1 MAKAPKS
8 SEPAKRRSI
17 ICAAR
22 SGGQGKTTVAQLIH
36 TVCQRN
42 NIPHSLYS
50 ADFLGRDARSKLG
63 KLYPGRVTE
72 LGIGATFQD
81 VKASDDMNQ
90 SIRYWDRLGDV
101 LVEGGAVIDLG
112 ANVIDR
118 VLDWAEQRHAA
129 SVLQKRGAPG
139 IDACVVCKST
149 MHSVD
154 QAVSLADTFLEGR
167 LFPLGRV
174 FVIINEADGKVLTDP
189 AREKLRAL
197 AAHPEVDIIRLPF
210 CDSEVWRL
218 TELNEEPLFEALE
231 WDPDELVDRYD
242 IDIWEATSGLAE
254 MRAWFE
260 LFEKKAFASGLLGD
274 ATGDG
279 AEVEEAAEDDPFS
292 AND

>member
-22 SGGQGKTTVAQLIH
+22 SGGQGKTTIAQLVH

-42 NIPHSLYS
+42 NVPHALYS

-72 LGIGATFQD
+72 LGIGATFEQ
-81 VKASDDMNQ
+81 VKTSDDMNQ

-112 ANVIDR
+112 ANVIDK

-129 SVLQKRGAPG
+129 AVLDKRGAPG
-139 IDACVVCKST
+139 IDTCVVCKST

-154 QAVSLADTFLEGR
+154 QAVSLATAFREGR
-167 LFPLGRV
+167 LFPVGRV
-174 FVIINEADGKVLTDP
+174 FVIINEADGKALSEP
-189 AREKLRAL
+189 AREKLLAL
-197 AAHPEVDIIRLPF
+197 AERPEVDIIRLPF

-231 WDPDELVDRYD
+231 WDPDDLVDRYD

-254 MRAWFE
+254 LRAWYE
-260 LFEKKAFASGLLGD
+260 LFEKKAFASGLVGGGAAAADPGED
-274 ATGDG
+274 AAD
-279 AEVEEAAEDDPFS
+279 DDPFS
-292 AND
+292 ADD

>member
-8 SEPAKRRSI
+8 SEPARRRSI

-63 KLYPGRVTE
+63 KLYPDRVTE
-72 LGIGATFQD
+72 LGIGATFED
-81 VKASDDMNQ
+81 VKTSDDMNR

-129 SVLQKRGAPG
+129 AVLAKRGAPG
-139 IDACVVCKST
+139 IDTCVVCKST

-154 QAVSLADTFLEGR
+154 QAVSLATTLLEGR
-167 LFPLGRV
+167 LFPVGRV
-174 FVIINEADGKVLTDP
+174 FVIINEADGKVLTEP
-189 AREKLRAL
+189 ARDKLRML
-197 AAHPEVDIIRLPF
+197 AEHPEVDVIRLPF

-231 WDPDELVDRYD
+231 WDPDDLVERYD

-254 MRAWFE
+254 MRAWYE
-260 LFEKKAFASGLLGD
+260 LFEKKAFASGLIAENGS
-274 ATGDG
+274 GG
-279 AEVEEAAEDDPFS
+279 AVAEDVAEDDPFS

>member
-22 SGGQGKTTVAQLIH
+22 SGGQGKTTVAQLLH
-36 TVCQRN
+36 TVCQRK
-42 NIPHSLYS
+42 NIPHTLYS

-72 LGIGATFQD
+72 LGSGATFED
-81 VKASDDMNQ
+81 VKTSDDMNR

-129 SVLQKRGAPG
+129 TVLDKRGAPG

-154 QAVSLADTFLEGR
+154 QAVSLASSFLEGR

-174 FVIINEADGKVLTDP
+174 FVIINEADGKVLTEP
-189 AREKLRAL
+189 AREKLLAL
-197 AAHPEVDIIRLPF
+197 AEHPEVDIIRLPF

-231 WDPDELVDRYD
+231 WDPDDLVERYD

-260 LFEKKAFASGLLGD
+260 VFEKKALSSGLVGD
-274 ATGDG
+274 RIVDD
-279 AEVEEAAEDDPFS
+279 AEADDELEDDPFS